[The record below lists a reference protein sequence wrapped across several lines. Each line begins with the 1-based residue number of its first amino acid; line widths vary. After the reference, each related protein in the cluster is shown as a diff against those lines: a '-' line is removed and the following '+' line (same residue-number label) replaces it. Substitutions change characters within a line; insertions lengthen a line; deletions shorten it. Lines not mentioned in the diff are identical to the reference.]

1 MVGTQAVRRSDI
13 AIDAQWN
20 PIQSGAADTMLAR
33 TMTIDDSSLK
43 VIGATVAAAVAQALG
58 SRK

>member
-1 MVGTQAVRRSDI
+1 VRHSDI

-33 TMTIDDSSLK
+33 TMTIDDASLK
-43 VIGATVAAAVAQALG
+43 AIGATVATAVAAALT
-58 SRK
+58 KKA